1 MVLVGTRPEVVKM
14 APVVMELHRRSD
26 FACLLV
32 STGQHRE
39 MLAQALAVFDLEPD
53 EDLKVMREDQ
63 QLPELTARLVE
74 GLAGMIRKHRPD
86 AVLVQGDTTT
96 VLAGTLAA
104 FYERVAVGHV
114 EAGLRTGDFDAPWP
128 EEMNRCLA
136 DRIATWCFAPTDVA
150 RDNLLREGVPSER
163 VFVTGNTV
171 IDALLWVRAKVRD
184 TAPALPDDLAEF
196 VARHRTILVTAHRRE
211 SFGEAFER
219 MCRAMLRIVER
230 WDDVA
235 LLYPVHLNP
244 NVREPVNR
252 MLAGHDRIRLIE
264 PLAYEPFVWLMDHST
279 FVLTDSGG
287 VQEEA
292 PSLGKPVLVM
302 REVTERPEGV
312 ASGTA
317 RLVGTETDR
326 ILTEVTLLLDD
337 ADEYARRAQIANPYG
352 DGQAAKRIVDVLGR
366 PARRETPTSLDRT

>member
-211 SFGEAFER
+211 SFGEAFES

-352 DGQAAKRIVDVLGR
+352 DGQAAKRILDVLGR